1 MSKKHKPAR
10 LSKNDYEPIAY
21 DYHLPVMLDKCID
34 FLVLSNDG
42 IYIDGTLGGGGHAER
57 ILSKLGSGGNLVV
70 FDKDPGAIAHCER
83 KLQSYLIGVTA
94 PTMTYYNECFSSICG
109 KAKYDGL
116 INGVLLDLG
125 VSSRQLDS
133 DSVGLSY
140 RFDAR
145 LDMRFGNS
153 GTTAYDIINK
163 ADTADIKRILYQY
176 GEEPKAGLI
185 ARRIDER
192 RRAIPLETT
201 TDLKNLI
208 AELVSPAQLYK
219 TLSRV
224 FQAFRIAVNDELG
237 VLEKALPCF
246 IKMLA
251 PGGRIV
257 IMSYHSLEDRIVKNI
272 FRDHAKPS
280 EGAPLL
286 KIITNKPIIADD
298 AEIIGNPRA
307 RSAKLRVAERI

>member
-10 LSKNDYEPIAY
+10 LSKKDYEPIEY
-21 DYHLPVMLDKCID
+21 DYHLPVMLDECID

-83 KLQSYLIGVTA
+83 KLQSKLIEVTA
-94 PTMTYYNECFSSICG
+94 PKLTVYNECFSSICS
-109 KAKYDGL
+109 KTLYDGL

-145 LDMRFGNS
+145 LDMRFGTE

-163 ADTADIKRILYQY
+163 AEPTDIKRILYQY
-176 GEEPKAGLI
+176 GEEPKAGII
-185 ARRIDER
+185 ARRIEER

-208 AELVSPAQLYK
+208 EELVSPTQLYK

-224 FQAFRIAVNDELG
+224 FQAFRIAVNDELA
-237 VLEKALPCF
+237 VLEKALKCY
-246 IKMLA
+246 IKMMA

-257 IMSYHSLEDRIVKNI
+257 VMSYHSLEDRIVKNV
-272 FRDHAKPS
+272 FRDFAKS
-280 EGAPLL
+280 NDEKSIL
-286 KIITNKPIIADD
+286 KIITNKPIEASNE
-298 AEIIGNPRA
+298 EIIGNPRA

>member
-10 LSKNDYEPIAY
+10 LSKKDYEPIEY
-21 DYHLPVMLDKCID
+21 DYHLPVMLDECID

-83 KLQSYLIGVTA
+83 KLQSKLIEVTA
-94 PTMTYYNECFSSICG
+94 PKLTVYNECFSSICS
-109 KAKYDGL
+109 KTLYDGL

-145 LDMRFGNS
+145 LDMRFGTE

-163 ADTADIKRILYQY
+163 AEPADIKRILYQY
-176 GEEPKAGLI
+176 GEEPKAGII
-185 ARRIDER
+185 ARRIEER

-208 AELVSPAQLYK
+208 EELVSPTQLYK

-224 FQAFRIAVNDELG
+224 FQAFRIAVNDELT
-237 VLEKALPCF
+237 VLEKALKCY
-246 IKMLA
+246 IKMMA

-257 IMSYHSLEDRIVKNI
+257 VMSYHSLEDRIVKNV
-272 FRDHAKPS
+272 FRDFAKS
-280 EGAPLL
+280 NDEKSIL
-286 KIITNKPIIADD
+286 KIITNKPIEATND
-298 AEIIGNPRA
+298 EIIGNPRA

>member
-1 MSKKHKPAR
+1 MSKKHKPAKPQK
-10 LSKNDYEPIAY
+10 SEYAPAEY
-21 DYHLPVMLDKCID
+21 DYHLPVMLDECIN
-34 FLVLSNDG
+34 FLVLSNKG

-57 ILSKLGSGGNLVV
+57 ILSKLSSGGNLVV
-70 FDKDPGAIAHCER
+70 FDKDPGAIAHCKR
-83 KLQSYLIGVTA
+83 KFNDLLLEKSAPNVTF
-94 PTMTYYNECFSSICG
+94 YNECFSAICS
-109 KAKYDGL
+109 KAEYDGL

-140 RFDAR
+140 RFDSR
-145 LDMRFGNS
+145 LDMRFGKE
-153 GTTAYDIINK
+153 GVTAYDIINK
-163 ADTADIKRILYQY
+163 AEPADIKRILYQY

-185 ARRIDER
+185 ARRIEER

-208 AELVSPAQLYK
+208 EELVSPNQLFK

-224 FQAFRIAVNDELG
+224 YQAFRIAVNNELE
-237 VLEKALPCF
+237 VLEKALHCY

-272 FRDHAKPS
+272 FRDFARPNDG
-280 EGAPLL
+280 EPIL
-286 KIITNKPIIADD
+286 KILTNKPIEASEG
-298 AEIIGNPRA
+298 EIIRNPRA

>member
-10 LSKNDYEPIAY
+10 LTKKDYEPIEY
-21 DYHLPVMLDKCID
+21 DYHLPVMLDECID

-42 IYIDGTLGGGGHAER
+42 IFIDGTLGGGGHAVR

-83 KLQSYLIGVTA
+83 KFQSLLIEKAAPVVTF
-94 PTMTYYNECFSSICG
+94 YNECFSSICD
-109 KAKYDGL
+109 KTEYVGL

-145 LDMRFGNS
+145 LDMRFGTS

-163 ADTADIKRILYQY
+163 AEPADIKRILYQY

-185 ARRIDER
+185 ARRIEER

-208 AELVSPAQLYK
+208 EELVSPAQLYK

-224 FQAFRIAVNDELG
+224 FQAFRIAVNDELS
-237 VLEKALPCF
+237 VLEKALHCY

-257 IMSYHSLEDRIVKNI
+257 VMSYHSLEDRIVKNI
-272 FRDHAKPS
+272 FRDYAKP
-280 EGAPLL
+280 ETGEPLL
-286 KIITNKPIIADD
+286 KLINNKPILASNE
-298 AEIIGNPRA
+298 EIIRNPRA
-307 RSAKLRVAERI
+307 RSAKLRVAERV